1 MGVLTDKKIRAFLA
15 LDIGYDNDKGC
26 GYGSGNGNGYS
37 SGYGNGNGGGDGYGN
52 GGGYGS
58 GDGGGRGYGS
68 GGGCGYG
75 YGGGYG
81 SGDGSGHSSG
91 DGSGYGSGCG
101 YGIKEING
109 HTVYDA
115 DDIKTII
122 TSIRDNIAQGFIL
135 EKNTKLVPCYI
146 VKKNNKFAH
155 GNTLHDAFMSLQ
167 EKLYDNSTEKD
178 RIEAFKRKFPSYDTK
193 YNNRDL
199 FVYHNVLTGS
209 CRMGR
214 ESFVNSNGLSLDDK
228 TTVREFVEL
237 TKNAYGGDIVKKLPE
252 AYGVAD

>member
-1 MGVLTDKKIRAFLA
+1 MGVLTDETIRAFLA
-15 LDIGYDNDKGC
+15 LDIDHDNG
-26 GYGSGNGNGYS
+26 GGGSDGSGYS
-37 SGYGNGNGGGDGYGN
+37 SGYGSGNDSGYSSGYGSGYGYGN
-52 GGGYGS
+52 GGGYG
-58 GDGGGRGYGS
+58 G
-68 GGGCGYG
+68 
-75 YGGGYG
+75 
-81 SGDGSGHSSG
+81 GDGSGSSYGNGSGYSDG
-91 DGSGYGSGCG
+91 DGSGYGSD
-101 YGIKEING
+101 YGSHSNGSGNGSSYGTKEING
-109 HTVYDA
+109 HTVYNVDG
-115 DDIKTII
+115 IKTII
-122 TSIRDNIAQGFIL
+122 TSIRGNIAQGFIL

-146 VKKNNKFAH
+146 VKENNKFAH

-199 FVYHNVLTGS
+199 FVYHHVLTGS

-214 ESFVNSNGLSLDDK
+214 ESFVSSNGLSLDDK

-237 TKNAYGGDIVKKLPE
+237 TKNAYGGYIVKKLPK